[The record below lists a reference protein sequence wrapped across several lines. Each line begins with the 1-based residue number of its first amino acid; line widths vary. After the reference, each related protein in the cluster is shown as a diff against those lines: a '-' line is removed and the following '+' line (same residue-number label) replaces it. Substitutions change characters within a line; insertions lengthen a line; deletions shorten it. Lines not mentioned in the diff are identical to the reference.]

1 MKNAIVFGATGYVGL
16 ALVKKLLSENINVLA
31 IGRKDDRYFFE
42 KLNFNSDKVRYLQI
56 NQPLEI
62 FLNDLLRYE
71 NFKQDCVLYHLA
83 WSGVDRLTN
92 GGIR

>member
-42 KLNFNSDKVRYLQI
+42 KLNFNSDKV
-56 NQPLEI
+56 
-62 FLNDLLRYE
+62 
-71 NFKQDCVLYHLA
+71 
-83 WSGVDRLTN
+83 
-92 GGIR
+92 